1 MSNEKYVA
9 PEMDIIEFGNED
21 LVCTISGSNTTD
33 YGGNT
38 VPGGPNGPIDPWD
51 GTEEGEF

>member
-21 LVCTISGSNTTD
+21 LVCTISNVETTTPGGDLIEGPD
-33 YGGNT
+33 YGG
-38 VPGGPNGPIDPWD
+38 GWD
-51 GTEEGEF
+51 GSQPET

>member
-21 LVCTISGSNTTD
+21 VCTLSNVTT
-33 YGGNT
+33 N
-38 VPGGPNGPIDPWD
+38 PGGSEIDGSIDTWD
-51 GTEEGEF
+51 GSSQPET

>member
-21 LVCTISGSNTTD
+21 LVCTISNTNVGK
-33 YGGNT
+33 Y
-38 VPGGPNGPIDPWD
+38 D
-51 GTEEGEF
+51 GTNPDLGIGGDIDTWTEGGEF

>member
-21 LVCTISGSNTTD
+21 VCTLSNVDTSK
-33 YGGNT
+33 Y
-38 VPGGPNGPIDPWD
+38 D
-51 GTEEGEF
+51 GTKTDTGIGGDIDTWTEGGEF

>member
-21 LVCTISGSNTTD
+21 VCTNSMGWEV
-33 YGGNT
+33 G
-38 VPGGPNGPIDPWD
+38 PGGAAGGGGIE
-51 GTEEGEF
+51 TEKPGELPDEITG

>member
-21 LVCTISGSNTTD
+21 VCIHDCMNFQTRSG
-33 YGGNT
+33 
-38 VPGGPNGPIDPWD
+38 
-51 GTEEGEF
+51 FL

>member
-21 LVCTISGSNTTD
+21 LVCDILSTNGTD
-33 YGGNT
+33 YKGDHVDVPDFGGSYD
-38 VPGGPNGPIDPWD
+38 GGDF
-51 GTEEGEF
+51 ES

>member
-21 LVCTISGSNTTD
+21 LVCNLSGWTPD
-33 YGGNT
+33 GNT
-38 VPGGPNGPIDPWD
+38 NNGFDI
-51 GTEEGEF
+51 TEENPNNPYDDNDF

>member
-21 LVCTISGSNTTD
+21 LVCTISGSTTTD
-33 YGGNT
+33 IYGNI
-38 VPGGPNGPIDPWD
+38 VPGGPNGPIGPWD
-51 GTEEGEF
+51 GSGDFES